1 MVGLTPPVREPLRNR
16 TEVGLRQTE
25 PLTSIGHFFVQAVCT
40 RQLCTHITRLPE
52 AYLGTF

>member
-25 PLTSIGHFFVQAVCT
+25 PLTSIGHFLYKRSARDSCV
-40 RQLCTHITRLPE
+40 HI
-52 AYLGTF
+52 